1 MSFFTNDLTDQ
12 YLMKVYDDLQ
22 KEQTTLMNSLK
33 RENSNEEIKETD
45 ITKQLTI
52 INSISINILKLRNLR
67 KKIKNSLG

>member
-1 MSFFTNDLTDQ
+1 
-12 YLMKVYDDLQ
+12 MKVYDDLQ

-52 INSISINILKLRNLR
+52 INSISINLLKLRNLR

>member
-1 MSFFTNDLTDQ
+1 
-12 YLMKVYDDLQ
+12 MKVYDDLQ